1 MKRVAPCLFRA
12 ELQLNSALPE
22 VETGDRVFAGLDLS
36 ASRDLTA
43 LVLVFPKGGK
53 YHVVTRF
60 WLPEDGL
67 RDKAHTER
75 IPWDV
80 WAEQGYLT
88 TISGPVIQPEVIA
101 QAVAEVSQEYDLQL
115 LAYDRWRIN
124 DIQWELDNLGA
135 HVPMTP
141 FGQGFKDRSPAKDKV
156 EQFTTE
162 RKLCHS
168 HNTILNMYAAV
179 AVISLILWETENCTK
194 LKATQKLTA
203 WWTWLWLWAA
213 CL

>member
-1 MKRVAPCLFRA
+1 M
-12 ELQLNSALPE
+12 
-22 VETGDRVFAGLDLS
+22 
-36 ASRDLTA
+36 
-43 LVLVFPKGGK
+43 FPKGGK

-115 LAYDRWRIN
+115 LAYDRWRIH
-124 DIQWELDNLGA
+124 DFQRELDNLGV

-141 FGQGFKDRSPAKDKV
+141 FGQGFKDMSPATDKV
-156 EQFTTE
+156 EQFVAE
-162 RKLCHS
+162 RKLCHGD
-168 HNTILNMYAAV
+168 NPILNMCAAG
-179 AVISLILWETENCTK
+179 AVIQSDPAGNRKPHKAKSYSKIDGLVALAMALGCMSVEETLRSSPWDDPEFNM
-194 LKATQKLTA
+194 AV
-203 WWTWLWLWAA
+203 
-213 CL
+213 

>member
-1 MKRVAPCLFRA
+1 M
-12 ELQLNSALPE
+12 
-22 VETGDRVFAGLDLS
+22 
-36 ASRDLTA
+36 
-43 LVLVFPKGGK
+43 
-53 YHVVTRF
+53 TRF

-75 IPWDV
+75 LPLDV

-115 LAYDRWRIN
+115 LAYDRWRIH

-141 FGQGFKDRSPAKDKV
+141 FGQGFKDRSPANDKV
-156 EQFTTE
+156 EQFTAE

>member
-1 MKRVAPCLFRA
+1 M
-12 ELQLNSALPE
+12 
-22 VETGDRVFAGLDLS
+22 
-36 ASRDLTA
+36 
-43 LVLVFPKGGK
+43 
-53 YHVVTRF
+53 TRF

-67 RDKAHTER
+67 RDKAAHRTHTMGQMGQSGVFYHHIR
-75 IPWDV
+75 V
-80 WAEQGYLT
+80 CYTTRGY
-88 TISGPVIQPEVIA
+88 SAGCGGVH
-101 QAVAEVSQEYDLQL
+101 QEYDLKL
-115 LAYDRWRIN
+115 LTYDRWRIH

-141 FGQGFKDRSPAKDKV
+141 FGQGFKDRSPANDKV
-156 EQFTTE
+156 EQFTAE